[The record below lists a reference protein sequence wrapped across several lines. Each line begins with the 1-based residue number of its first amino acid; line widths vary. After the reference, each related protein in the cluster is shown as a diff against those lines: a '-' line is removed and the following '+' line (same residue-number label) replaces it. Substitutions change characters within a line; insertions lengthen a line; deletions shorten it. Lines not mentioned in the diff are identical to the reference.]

1 MDCMEMGK
9 ESSLYK
15 VRFGL
20 NYTGYLNNLNRKPKK
35 SAKWLKSP
43 WLHLN
48 MDWPIYQLQNNYLCD
63 NSQVE

>member
-1 MDCMEMGK
+1 MGK

-15 VRFGL
+15 VRFRL

-35 SAKWLKSP
+35 TAKWLKSP

-48 MDWPIYQLQNNYLCD
+48 MDWPIYQLQNNYL
-63 NSQVE
+63 

>member
-1 MDCMEMGK
+1 MEMGK

-20 NYTGYLNNLNRKPKK
+20 NYTGYLNYLNRKPKK

-48 MDWPIYQLQNNYLCD
+48 MDWPIYQLQKNYLCD
-63 NSQVE
+63 NFQVE